1 MNQDNSHDDIE
12 KALIEK
18 IARLKKEVEESE
30 KECKA
35 AKDRLA
41 AREKEVEYARKRLE
55 ESRKA

>member
-18 IARLKKEVEESE
+18 IARLKKEVEEAE
-30 KECKA
+30 KEYKA

-41 AREKEVEYARKRLE
+41 AREREVEYARKRLE

>member
-18 IARLKKEVEESE
+18 IARLKKEVEEAE

-41 AREKEVEYARKRLE
+41 AREREVEYARKRLE
-55 ESRKA
+55 ESRKS